1 MSKFLSDIT
10 VNTLRVGLE
19 KLTRVASGVL
29 QISGKLRLG
38 NNEIQD
44 SGGTARV
51 TTSTT
56 TPFVKMGSDT
66 QVTAGTLEAT
76 TTTDPTSAT
85 GFKMWA
91 KAVAGVY
98 FPFAISSLG
107 SIVGQIPMVGG
118 APGFV
123 FSKGAMG
130 RYTTSETAAG
140 ASGLFAGVENV
151 THTGSGTTTYGNY
164 DTTHGAY
171 VQLSTGSTSGN
182 NAGLQLGTAGSG
194 LYSRDGFCYLLVKF
208 RLNSTADTRFFAG
221 FTDKSLDNM
230 VDNADPESSASASYW
245 GIQWSTA
252 ASDTTF
258 YNVKGNGSG
267 SQTKT
272 NTSQTV
278 GTDPYFLFLASW
290 STFPIVV
297 IFDKDFSQ
305 IYGALGNAT
314 NAPAA
319 GTRLHPVIGIETQTN
334 AAKTL
339 DIFNVCAVN
348 NK

>member
-1 MSKFLSDIT
+1 MSKFLSGIT
-10 VNTLRVGLE
+10 LNTLRIGLE
-19 KLTRVASGVL
+19 KITRVAAGVL

-51 TTSTT
+51 TTSIT
-56 TPFVKMGSDT
+56 TPFVTLGSDT
-66 QVTAGTLEAT
+66 QLAAGIFEAT
-76 TTTDPTSAT
+76 TATDPTNAT

-98 FPFAISSLG
+98 FPHGLSSLG
-107 SIVGQIPMVGG
+107 TTIGVFPMIGGPVGF
-118 APGFV
+118 AFA
-123 FSKGAMG
+123 KGQMG
-130 RYTTSETAAG
+130 NYTTSETAAG
-140 ASGLFAGVENV
+140 ASGLLAGVEDT
-151 THTGSGTTTYGNY
+151 THTGSGTTTYGSY
-164 DTTHGAY
+164 DSTHGAF
-171 VQLSTGSTSGN
+171 VQFATGTTSGN

-194 LYSRDGFCYLLVKF
+194 LYSRDGFVYLLVKF

-230 VDNADPESSASASYW
+230 VDNADPESSANASYW

-258 YNVKGNGSG
+258 YSVKGNGSG

-272 NTSQTV
+272 NTSHTV
-278 GTDPYFLFLASW
+278 TTNPYYLFLAAW
-290 STFPIVV
+290 GTFPIVV
-297 IFDKDFSQ
+297 IFDNTFAQ
-305 IYGALGNAT
+305 VYGALGNNT

-319 GTRLHPVIGIETQTN
+319 GTRLHPVIGIETQTGS
-334 AAKTL
+334 AKTL
-339 DIFNVCAVN
+339 DVFNVITLN